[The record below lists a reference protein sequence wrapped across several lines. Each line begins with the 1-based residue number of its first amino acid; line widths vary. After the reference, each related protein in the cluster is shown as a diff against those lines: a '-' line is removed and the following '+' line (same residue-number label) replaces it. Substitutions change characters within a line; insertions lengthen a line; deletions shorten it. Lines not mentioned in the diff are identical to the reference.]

1 MSHKITR
8 GKERERER
16 KIKGSDEYYQAQEN
30 GK

>member
-16 KIKGSDEYYQAQEN
+16 KIKGSDEYYQEN